1 MVVFKNQFPAYIAVH
16 ELAVTRST
24 HPTIEHVT
32 VSGKFMSQFPFSE
45 QRVHWLFPNEQR
57 LYLYA
62 SPENADL
69 STFVVRINYRVYAD
83 CEPVFEEPA
92 SGKIGQK

>member
-45 QRVHWLFPNEQR
+45 QRVH
-57 LYLYA
+57 
-62 SPENADL
+62 
-69 STFVVRINYRVYAD
+69 
-83 CEPVFEEPA
+83 
-92 SGKIGQK
+92 